1 MSNDKV
7 DTDTGETGG
16 TGGKGASSK
25 AGKVKG
31 KVGAS
36 TRKRKARKVPQG
48 IAHVQASYNNTLIT
62 MTDLQ
67 GNGLGQASS
76 GSEGFSGSRKST
88 PFAAQVAAEK
98 LGRNV
103 KEIYGLVSIVVY
115 IKGPGPGREAVIKAF
130 IAAGLKV
137 SEIRDVTGIPHNGPR
152 DPKKRRV

>member
-1 MSNDKV
+1 MSNENA
-7 DTDTGETGG
+7 DTTNAS
-16 TGGKGASSK
+16 GKESAGK
-25 AGKVKG
+25 AGKTKVKG
-31 KVGAS
+31 AKPGAA

-67 GNGLGQASS
+67 GNGLGQASA

-103 KEIYGLVSIVVY
+103 KETYGMISVVVY

-137 SEIRDVTGIPHNGPR
+137 TEIRDATGIPHNGPR